1 MSPCQD
7 HMVLTDKKLIK
18 HLKLGSRKKSLRDNG
33 SEFIGLHIFFSRQ
46 VKVRAEGE

>member
-18 HLKLGSRKKSLRDNG
+18 HLKLGSGKKSLRDVVNSLG
-33 SEFIGLHIFFSRQ
+33 FTYFFH
-46 VKVRAEGE
+46 VK